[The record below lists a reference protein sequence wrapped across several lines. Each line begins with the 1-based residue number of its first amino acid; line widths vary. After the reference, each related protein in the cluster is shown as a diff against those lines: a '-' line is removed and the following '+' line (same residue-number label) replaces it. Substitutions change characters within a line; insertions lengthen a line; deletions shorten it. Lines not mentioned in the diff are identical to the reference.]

1 MADLEAIYTD
11 PGSAVR
17 QSWRFALPVAR
28 AVRVGRDPGVAEF
41 VIEADRRVSAAHA
54 VVTWDGVGLDVAELD
69 DPRPTNP
76 VRYGGVPS
84 RRFRVRPGD
93 GFEIGGTRFLLRT
106 DAGAVAA
113 DTAAPQFERALTA
126 EELDQSGAGAPVVPL
141 RALEELARA
150 VRRPRTEGLVKQSL
164 FRGLLEAL
172 PWADG
177 AGVVAVP
184 AGEPLPPARL
194 EGREHAVRTGP
205 GGPAAEFVPSRR
217 LVGRALAQKKSC
229 LHVWRPGDEAA
240 VTLGP
245 AGARGGTPWAV
256 CVPLPEF
263 ARQAMYVFGTVPPDA
278 AAGGR
283 DVGALLLDYQRCAQA
298 VAHMLEA
305 RMIGF
310 RLRARAELLQDFV
323 PDPLHPYLG
332 DPARVQAVLEPRE
345 VEATVL
351 FCDLRGFTRHAERTG
366 GSLRATWE
374 ELSRPVHEM
383 SSAIASH
390 GGVVA
395 GFHGDAVLGFWGWP
409 ESRPDQ
415 VEKAAAAALW
425 IQRVLAKGLRGF
437 QCGVGLSHG
446 PVVAGRLGA
455 VALSKVDVFGPTV
468 NLASRLE
475 GLTKV
480 FGVPVLADGAVAAR
494 LPADPGGR
502 ARTRR
507 LGRVVPK
514 GMAAGI
520 DAHELFLPATAD
532 EFDASAR
539 AAWDE
544 IVELFL
550 AGHWVDAHDR
560 LATEFPDDPPAKY
573 LMAYMT
579 VAGPGLK
586 PPPGWVAAGAA
597 IVLTEK

>member
-1 MADLEAIYTD
+1 VF
-11 PGSAVR
+11 GS
-17 QSWRFALPVAR
+17 
-28 AVRVGRDPGVAEF
+28 
-41 VIEADRRVSAAHA
+41 
-54 VVTWDGVGLDVAELD
+54 
-69 DPRPTNP
+69 
-76 VRYGGVPS
+76 VP
-84 RRFRVRPGD
+84 P
-93 GFEIGGTRFLLRT
+93 
-106 DAGAVAA
+106 
-113 DTAAPQFERALTA
+113 
-126 EELDQSGAGAPVVPL
+126 
-141 RALEELARA
+141 
-150 VRRPRTEGLVKQSL
+150 
-164 FRGLLEAL
+164 
-172 PWADG
+172 
-177 AGVVAVP
+177 
-184 AGEPLPPARL
+184 
-194 EGREHAVRTGP
+194 
-205 GGPAAEFVPSRR
+205 
-217 LVGRALAQKKSC
+217 
-229 LHVWRPGDEAA
+229 EAA
-240 VTLGP
+240 
-245 AGARGGTPWAV
+245 
-256 CVPLPEF
+256 
-263 ARQAMYVFGTVPPDA
+263 
-278 AAGGR
+278 GR
-283 DVGALLLDYQRCAQA
+283 DVGGLLLDYQKCAQA
-298 VAHMLEA
+298 VAYFLEA

-351 FCDLRGFTRHAERTG
+351 FCDLRGFTRHAERAWE
-366 GSLRATWE
+366 SLRATWE
-374 ELSRPVHEM
+374 ELSRPVNEM
-383 SSAIASH
+383 SNAIASH

-425 IQRVLAKGLRGF
+425 IHRVLAKGLRGF

-455 VALSKVDVFGPTV
+455 IALAKVDVFGPTV

-520 DAHELFLPATAD
+520 DVHELFLPATAD

-539 AAWDE
+539 TAWDE
-544 IVELFL
+544 VVELFL
-550 AGHWVDAHDR
+550 AGQWADAHDR

-573 LMAYMT
+573 LMAYMAA
-579 VAGPGLK
+579 AGPGLK
-586 PPPGWVAAGAA
+586 PPPGWAASGAA
-597 IVLTEK
+597 IALTEK